1 MKRVLCAIL
10 TVFLLFLFVFPVT
23 ATSEEK
29 WEVSEDLYVITH
41 GNTVYEKYELPG
53 NVNYLPN
60 NEVYLY
66 EVENED
72 NYDYVAVNKGNK
84 DIIKLHHANEIYATE
99 EGKAIL
105 DKFKKGEYSF
115 YLFYSDGNIVKD
127 FAQSD
132 FSMFIKEENKTEID
146 VTSLWNNNIHEV
158 RGFDETGVLAHD
170 CGAVYEISGEYY
182 YIHYDSL
189 DNSYFDAYG
198 YFSYRQGMAPAYKL
212 DDTAVK
218 FVEDAKFSSEF
229 RMEEYIYPDEE
240 WFVDEDDNLSATITF
255 WVISVLF
262 GLIIPA
268 ILLVLSLVF
277 ANSKKAINPKKWYI
291 LTVCSVLWILTGVGI
306 VLTFI
311 L

>member
-1 MKRVLCAIL
+1 MKKFLCSIL
-10 TVFLLFLFVFPVT
+10 TVFLLFLCVCPV
-23 ATSEEK
+23 AAVSEEK
-29 WEVSEDLYVITH
+29 WAVSDDLSMITY
-41 GNTVYEKYELPG
+41 GNTVYKKYELPG

-66 EVENED
+66 EVESENEF
-72 NYDYVAVNKGNK
+72 DYVAVNKGNK
-84 DIIKLHHANEIYATE
+84 DIIKLHHADEIYTTE

-105 DKFKKGEYSF
+105 DKFKKGEFSF

-127 FAQSD
+127 FAESD

-158 RGFDETGVLAHD
+158 RGFDETGLLAHD
-170 CGAVYEISGEYY
+170 CGAVYEMNGEYY

-189 DNSYFDAYG
+189 DNSYFDSYG
-198 YFSYRQGMAPAYKL
+198 YFSFRQGMAPAYKL
-212 DDTAVK
+212 DDAAVK
-218 FVEDAKFSSEF
+218 FVEDAKISDEF

-240 WFVDEDDNLSATITF
+240 WFIDENDNLSAAITF
-255 WVISVLF
+255 WLISALF
-262 GLIIPA
+262 GFVFPA
-268 ILLVLSLVF
+268 VPLVLSLVF
-277 ANSKKAINPKKWYI
+277 ANSKKSINPKKWYI